1 MLTSIKNTA
10 SVLIDLDPNPTMPDM
25 SKHISQSIRRARN
38 RRPVPA
44 LTMFQGYLFLY
55 LGEPQPHLKGET

>member
-1 MLTSIKNTA
+1 MKNMTR
-10 SVLIDLDPNPTMPDM
+10 VLMDLDPNPTMPDT

-44 LTMFQGYLFLY
+44 LTIRQGYLFLY
-55 LGEPQPHLKGET
+55 LREPQPHLKGET